1 MAGYQLIT
9 ATPWTRGKAFIT
21 AVVAFA
27 FVCGLLIGYAVY
39 SNLNTDPTSGKVFI
53 RLSNPSEAGSQIR
66 QFEKKTQEKAIK
78 NLRIKLNLKQKNI
91 EYSKV

>member
-39 SNLNTDPTSGKVFI
+39 SNLNTGPTSGKVFI
-53 RLSNPSEAGSQIR
+53 RIFLLR
-66 QFEKKTQEKAIK
+66 QAHRFD
-78 NLRIKLNLKQKNI
+78 NLKKKNSR
-91 EYSKV
+91 ESN

>member
-9 ATPWTRGKAFIT
+9 ATPWTRGKAFTT
-21 AVVAFA
+21 AAVAFA

-39 SNLNTDPTSGKVFI
+39 SNLNTGPTSGKVFI

-66 QFEKKTQEKAIK
+66 QFEKK
-78 NLRIKLNLKQKNI
+78 LKRKQLKT
-91 EYSKV
+91 

>member
-39 SNLNTDPTSGKVFI
+39 SNLNTGPTSGKVFI
-53 RLSNPSEAGSQIR
+53 ILLR
-66 QFEKKTQEKAIK
+66 QAHRFD
-78 NLRIKLNLKQKNI
+78 NLKKKLKRKQLKT
-91 EYSKV
+91 